1 VSAYTRPAQVQTRQ
15 NPSSDN
21 EKRTQI
27 PLPGQEAICNR
38 NVQGKGKSVSSKGVS
53 LYGISITLQGRPNA
67 REELAKQMDVMF
79 IYLFACLLGRV
90 YFVLAFFFFWS
101 DFSSVLVFMF
111 CLLFLPCF
119 KGNIKFWVGK
129 KVRKIWEELK
139 EGIIRI

>member
-1 VSAYTRPAQVQTRQ
+1 MPRLNSETVSAYTRPAQVQTRQ

-90 YFVLAFFFFWS
+90 YFVLAFFFFGLT
-101 DFSSVLVFMF
+101 F
-111 CLLFLPCF
+111 LLFWFLCF
-119 KGNIKFWVGK
+119 VCFFFLVLKGI
-129 KVRKIWEELK
+129 
-139 EGIIRI
+139 